1 MRRSPAT
8 RNIPVRLPPRTA
20 INLSDFVLVP
30 GGRGEI
36 TALSNALNDAVSYLA
51 QRQGQR

>member
-1 MRRSPAT
+1 MRGSPAT
-8 RNIPVRLPPRTA
+8 RNIPIGLPRTA

-36 TALSNALNDAVSYLA
+36 AALSNALNDAVSYLA
-51 QRQGQR
+51 RRRGQR